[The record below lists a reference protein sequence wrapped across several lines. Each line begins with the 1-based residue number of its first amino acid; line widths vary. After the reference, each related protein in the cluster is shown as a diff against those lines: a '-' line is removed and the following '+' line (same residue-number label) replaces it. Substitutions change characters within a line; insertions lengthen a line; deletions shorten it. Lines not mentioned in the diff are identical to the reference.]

1 MLLPL
6 LTVYQWFDGM
16 GLLANANKAVLK
28 TPIAGTYH
36 VVVSNSA
43 GSVRSND
50 VTLIAISLLPLGTT
64 QPSS

>member
-1 MLLPL
+1 
-6 LTVYQWFDGM
+6 M